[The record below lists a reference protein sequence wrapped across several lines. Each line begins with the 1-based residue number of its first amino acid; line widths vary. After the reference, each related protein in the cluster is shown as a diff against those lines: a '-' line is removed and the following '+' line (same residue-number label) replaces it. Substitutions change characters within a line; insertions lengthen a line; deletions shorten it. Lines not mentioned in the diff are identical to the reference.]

1 MMLLAAVAG
10 SASAAYVGLSPTTT
24 YDGSGALNTA
34 ANWSSGS
41 PTNDNPGLVSG
52 TVSATSSELS
62 SGGYWN
68 GFSVR
73 QTGGELFRDGGFAMR
88 GGVDGVVGGH
98 SILEID
104 DASNND
110 GSYNNVAVSG
120 RFTMWNQFGG
130 TGSIGSTLSL
140 LNGYATVGEFWANS
154 GSKARVFIDN
164 GTLNAGTLADNA
176 NCVVTML
183 AGGKGAFNIGDIIST
198 AYMTQMLINFET
210 GSKASFTIGEIAG
223 ATTVAYWETKI
234 TAGKVQ
240 IDGSAVNDLSLFT
253 IENVGATGTKISL
266 TPPNTQYLG
275 VGVWSDVS
283 PSPGWDNGVPTSG
296 FVARLI
302 TTAAVTIQDGTAAV
316 AATVYLGN
324 SWDEDGG
331 HIVVNSGGSLTAMH
345 MTMGS
350 DSANGGEPS
359 SFTNHPGGIVTLSGE
374 LSLANGISSV
384 FNGGTMSVGSLSST
398 AGGTG
403 SLNMDGGTFT
413 AGNISGFDLSAGSGF
428 TIDIL
433 NGGVLQIAGSSQV
446 EADQLNTWHQTVGS
460 ITSDEPLFAVYNLQT
475 AMTTLGPATALD
487 LDPPTPNPAVF
498 TSQPIAISY
507 SEISMAAAGSDA
519 SGWIQYRFD
528 ETSGNPGGT
537 GSGWQTSSSYTDGGL
552 TPDTQYSYSVTM
564 RDAFDNTTTASQPVA
579 ATTPTVTPAELVD
592 DRLAQMVQTNIDSP
606 DPSISDPNNAPG
618 VFSYALA
625 CLYLDQNVEQANQ
638 LIVTYYTNNPI
649 PVSDTSDFNGY
660 FWQTIVWRL
669 YHDPAMNERL
679 TSQTRDLIEDNMWLW
694 LDTRSKLTE
703 AQQDEWIIHDSENHD
718 AMQKGSHM
726 MCLIALK
733 SSSRYGPDMVLADGG
748 TITEHA
754 DAWTAFYMRYFRA
767 RAMEGI
773 NVEIAC
779 QQYARYTVGAYYN
792 IMDFSDSPELRALA
806 ATFMDLYWAD
816 TASDWTRSGVRGGA
830 ETRVYKNGYLRKGT
844 PYSFHALLWAY
855 GWHETA
861 GATRTYALIPTI
873 SSYRVP
879 DIITASATDPARPN
893 FLYSSRRF
901 GRGGN
906 WDGNRDYTVVFDNG
920 DSNLRRDTWVT
931 PDYTMGTFTVDMN
944 KNYIAL
950 LDQNR
955 TMGVMFASGV
965 NDRIMVFGKGGSA
978 DLNKS
983 FADLSGVTRADCMVV
998 QRDKNAY
1005 EDGDATRVFLSTS
1018 AWTNGV
1024 ENGGWFFTQ
1033 LDNAYC
1039 AIKPAGGGYT
1049 AASASNGYELELD
1062 DQWAPVIIQTG
1073 QAENYADF
1081 AAFQASVM
1089 GNTLTY
1095 DASKTLNYT
1104 SEAGDAFTVYGNT
1117 KTTPKVNGV
1126 TVDLNPTKVYDSPYL
1141 SMTHGEDVATVSYE
1155 GYPDLALDFGIPP
1168 SVINDGATG
1177 VGFTD
1182 ATLNGTVV
1190 TTGGAST
1197 EVSVYWDLTDKGTT
1211 KEDWVNSHSFGATG
1225 EGSLATNVM
1234 GLSSDTPYY
1243 YRFYATNM
1251 HGEDWSAAS
1260 TFTTEYQGPPSVT
1273 NNGATGVGLT
1283 DATLNGTVVT
1293 TGGASTEVSVY
1304 WDLTDKG
1311 TTKEDWGNSHSFGTA
1326 GEGSL
1331 ATNVTGLSP
1340 ETPYYYRFYA
1350 TNTYGEDWSAASNFT
1365 TVGLNVTTAGVA
1377 QIITQGVARLN
1388 GDVNKDTDISI
1399 FWDVADRGPNSGGWA
1414 KSVMLGGVAAG
1425 TFSTDASHLL
1435 YGLTY
1440 YYRCF
1445 ASNTVDGS
1453 TAWSSAAEFSLPVP
1467 AGSTQPVVLNVT
1479 GENLSDTGTPGP
1491 YAFENVPYTIQFNA
1505 GASADKLIVSYS
1517 SEGGA
1522 ANATITYNGDSL
1534 TRIADTKGDR
1544 HGGIWYLDSPY
1555 TGGNAALVI
1564 DLTVNG
1570 TVNGLGYGVVSI
1582 SGSYPGVATAAYQAG
1597 NTVTITPTAAG
1608 SFVVAGF
1615 GANDTGSG
1623 DPGAPL
1629 NELYSGDIGSA
1640 YGGAGYETN
1649 VNASSQ
1655 TYTFAGANG
1664 GVGAA
1669 AFGPDAETDPTAL
1682 DANDDGIPDP
1692 WSVQHFA
1699 NDPFVAGQADS
1710 DPDGDSRSNYEEY
1723 VAGSSPTDG
1732 SDFFEVSIVQSNGE
1746 WIISVPSRLTTSNFY
1761 GSLTRR
1767 YGLKYSTSLLG
1778 TSWLDVPGATNMPAT
1793 GVDLLHTNELE
1804 ASRLFY
1810 RGKTWLEQP

>member
-10 SASAAYVGLSPTTT
+10 SASAAYVSQDGLTTTT

-62 SGGYWN
+62 SGGAWN

-73 QTGGELFRDGGFAMR
+73 QTGGTLFRNNDFALR
-88 GGVDGVVGGH
+88 GGVADVAGSH

-104 DASNND
+104 DASNT
-110 GSYNNVAVSG
+110 GSYNNLKVSG
-120 RFTMWNQFGG
+120 RFTMWNQNGK
-130 TGSIGSTLSL
+130 TGATGSTLSV

-154 GSKARVFIDN
+154 GSKAKVFIGN
-164 GTLNAGTLADNA
+164 GTLKAGTLADNA

-183 AGGKGAFNIGDIIST
+183 DGGTGAFNIGDIQSA
-198 AYMTQMLINFET
+198 AYMNQMLINFET
-210 GSKASFTIGEIAG
+210 GSKASFTIGKIAG

-234 TAGKVQ
+234 AAGKVK
-240 IDGSAVNDLSLFT
+240 IDGSTVNDLSRFT
-253 IENVGATGTKISL
+253 IENVGDTGTKILL

-283 PSPGWDNGVPTSG
+283 PSPGWDNGVPTIDY
-296 FVARLI
+296 VARLI
-302 TTAAVTIQDGTAAV
+302 TTAAVTIQGGTAAV

-324 SWDEDGG
+324 TGDWDGG
-331 HIVVNSGGSLTAMH
+331 HVVVNSGGSLTATH

-350 DSANGGEPS
+350 ASANGGGAS

-374 LSLANGISSV
+374 LSLANGTSSV
-384 FNGGTMSVGSLSST
+384 FNDGMMSVGSLGST
-398 AGGTG
+398 AG
-403 SLNMDGGTFT
+403 D
-413 AGNISGFDLSAGSGF
+413 
-428 TIDIL
+428 
-433 NGGVLQIAGSSQV
+433 V
-446 EADQLNTWHQTVGS
+446 
-460 ITSDEPLFAVYNLQT
+460 PLFAVYNLQT

-487 LDPPTPNPAVF
+487 LDPPTPNPAEF

-507 SEISMAAAGSDA
+507 SEISMTAAGGSDA

-537 GSGWQTSSSYTDGGL
+537 GSGWQTSSSYTDEGL
-552 TPDTQYSYSVTM
+552 NPDTQYSYTVTM
-564 RDAFDNTTTASQPVA
+564 RDVFGNTTTASPSVA
-579 ATTPTVTPAELVD
+579 ATTDTVALADLVD
-592 DRLAQMVQTNIDSP
+592 DRLVQMVQRNVESP
-606 DPSISDPNNAPG
+606 YPSISDPNNAPG

-638 LIVTYYTNNPI
+638 LIVNFYTNNPI
-649 PVSDTSDFNGY
+649 PGSDTTDFTSY
-660 FWQTIVWRL
+660 FWQHILWRI
-669 YHDPAMNERL
+669 YHDPVMNARL
-679 TSQTRDLIEDNMWLW
+679 TSPTRDLIEDNMWLW
-694 LDTRSKLTE
+694 LNTRSKLTE

-718 AMQKGSHM
+718 VMQKGSHM

-733 SSSRYGPDMVLADGG
+733 SSSRYGPDKLLADGG

-779 QQYARYTVGAYYN
+779 QQYAKYTVGAYYN

-806 ATFMDLYWAD
+806 KTFMDLYWAD
-816 TASDWTRSGVRGGA
+816 TVSDWTRSGVRGGA
-830 ETRVYKNGYLRKGT
+830 ETRVYKDGYLRKGT

-855 GWHETA
+855 GWHERA
-861 GATRTYALIPTI
+861 DATRTYALIPTI

-978 DLNKS
+978 EANKS

-1005 EDGDATRVFLSTS
+1005 LHGDATRVFLSTS

-1049 AASASNGYELELD
+1049 AASASNGYELELGD
-1062 DQWAPVIIQTG
+1062 LWAPVIIQTG
-1073 QAENYADF
+1073 QASHYDDF

-1095 DASKTLNYT
+1095 VNGTMNYT
-1104 SEAGDAFTVYGNT
+1104 SDAGDLFTFYGNS

-1141 SMTHGEDVATVSYE
+1141 SMTHGEDVATVSY
-1155 GYPDLALDFGIPP
+1155 GAYTNLVLDFGIPP
-1168 SVINDGATG
+1168 SVINDGATD

-1197 EVSVYWDLTDKGTT
+1197 EVSVYWDLTDKGTA
-1211 KEDWVNSHSFGATG
+1211 KDNWDNSHSFGPTG
-1225 EGSLATNVM
+1225 EGSLATNVT

-1243 YRFYATNM
+1243 YRFYATNT

-1260 TFTTEYQGPPSVT
+1260 TYTTEYQGPPSVT

-1311 TTKEDWGNSHSFGTA
+1311 TTKEDWVNSYSLGTA

-1365 TVGLNVTTAGVA
+1365 TVGLNVTTAGGA

-1399 FWDVADRGPNSGGWA
+1399 FWDVVDRGPNSGGWA

-1425 TFSTDASHLL
+1425 TFSTDASNLL

-1467 AGSTQPVVLNVT
+1467 AGSTPPVVLNVT
-1479 GENLSDTGTPGP
+1479 TKNLSDTGTPGS

-1555 TGGNAALVI
+1555 TGGNADLVI

-1615 GANDTGSG
+1615 GANGTGSG
-1623 DPGAPL
+1623 APGAPL
-1629 NELYSGDIGSA
+1629 SKLYSGNIGSA

-1649 VNASSQ
+1649 VSASSQ

-1669 AFGPDAETDPTAL
+1669 AFAPDAETDPTAL

-1710 DPDGDSRSNYEEY
+1710 DPDGDSRSNYKEY

-1746 WIISVPSRLTTSNFY
+1746 LIISVPSRLPTSNFY
-1761 GSLTRR
+1761 GSLKRR
-1767 YGLKYSTSLLG
+1767 YGLEYSTSLLG
-1778 TSWLDVPGATNMPAT
+1778 TSWFDVLGATDMPAT
-1793 GVDLLHTNELE
+1793 GFDLLHTNEHE

-1810 RGKTWLEQP
+1810 RGKTWLE

>member
-10 SASAAYVGLSPTTT
+10 SASAAYVSQDGLTTTT

-62 SGGYWN
+62 SGGAWN

-73 QTGGELFRDGGFAMR
+73 QTGGTLFRNNDFALR
-88 GGVDGVVGGH
+88 GGVADVAGSH

-104 DASNND
+104 DASNT
-110 GSYNNVAVSG
+110 GSYNNLKVSG
-120 RFTMWNQFGG
+120 RFTMWNQNGK
-130 TGSIGSTLSL
+130 TGATGSTLSV

-154 GSKARVFIDN
+154 GSKAKVFIGN
-164 GTLNAGTLADNA
+164 GTLKAGTLADNA

-183 AGGKGAFNIGDIIST
+183 DGGTGAFNIGDIQSA
-198 AYMTQMLINFET
+198 AYMNQMLINFET
-210 GSKASFTIGEIAG
+210 GSKASFTIGKIAG

-234 TAGKVQ
+234 AAGKVK
-240 IDGSAVNDLSLFT
+240 IDGSTVNDLSRFT
-253 IENVGATGTKISL
+253 IENVGDTGTKILL

-283 PSPGWDNGVPTSG
+283 PSPGWDNGVPTIDY
-296 FVARLI
+296 VARLI
-302 TTAAVTIQDGTAAV
+302 TTAAVTIQGGTAAV

-324 SWDEDGG
+324 TGDWDGG
-331 HIVVNSGGSLTAMH
+331 HVVVKSGGSLTATH

-350 DSANGGEPS
+350 ASANGGGAS

-384 FNGGTMSVGSLSST
+384 FNDGMMSVGSLGST
-398 AGGTG
+398 AG
-403 SLNMDGGTFT
+403 D
-413 AGNISGFDLSAGSGF
+413 
-428 TIDIL
+428 
-433 NGGVLQIAGSSQV
+433 V
-446 EADQLNTWHQTVGS
+446 
-460 ITSDEPLFAVYNLQT
+460 PLFAVYNLQT

-487 LDPPTPNPAVF
+487 LDPPTPNPAEF

-507 SEISMAAAGSDA
+507 SEISMTAAGGSDA

-537 GSGWQTSSSYTDGGL
+537 GSGWQTSSSYTDEGL
-552 TPDTQYSYSVTM
+552 NPDTQYSYTVTM
-564 RDAFDNTTTASQPVA
+564 RDVFGNTTTASPSVA
-579 ATTPTVTPAELVD
+579 ATTDTVALADLVD
-592 DRLAQMVQTNIDSP
+592 DRLVQMVQRNVESP
-606 DPSISDPNNAPG
+606 YPSISDPNNAPG

-638 LIVTYYTNNPI
+638 LIVNFYTNNPI
-649 PVSDTSDFNGY
+649 PGSDTTDFTSY
-660 FWQTIVWRL
+660 FWQHILWRI
-669 YHDPAMNERL
+669 YHDPVMNARL
-679 TSQTRDLIEDNMWLW
+679 TSPTRDLIEDNMWLW
-694 LDTRSKLTE
+694 LNTRSKLTE

-718 AMQKGSHM
+718 VMQKGSHM

-733 SSSRYGPDMVLADGG
+733 SSSRYGPDKLLADGG

-779 QQYARYTVGAYYN
+779 QQYAKYTVGAYYN

-806 ATFMDLYWAD
+806 KTFMDLYWAD
-816 TASDWTRSGVRGGA
+816 TVSDWTRSGVRGGA
-830 ETRVYKNGYLRKGT
+830 ETRVYKDGYLRKGT

-855 GWHETA
+855 GWHERA
-861 GATRTYALIPTI
+861 DATRTYALIPTI

-978 DLNKS
+978 EANKS

-1005 EDGDATRVFLSTS
+1005 LHGDATRVFLSTS

-1049 AASASNGYELELD
+1049 AASASNGYELELGD
-1062 DQWAPVIIQTG
+1062 LWAPVIIQTG
-1073 QAENYADF
+1073 QASHYDDF

-1095 DASKTLNYT
+1095 VNGTMNYT
-1104 SEAGDAFTVYGNT
+1104 SDAGDLFTFYGNS

-1141 SMTHGEDVATVSYE
+1141 SMTHGEDVATVSY
-1155 GYPDLALDFGIPP
+1155 GAYTNLVLDFGIPP
-1168 SVINDGATG
+1168 SVINDGATD

-1197 EVSVYWDLTDKGTT
+1197 EVSVYWDLTDKGTA
-1211 KEDWVNSHSFGATG
+1211 KDNWDNSHSFGPTG
-1225 EGSLATNVM
+1225 EGSLATNVT

-1243 YRFYATNM
+1243 YRFYATNT

-1260 TFTTEYQGPPSVT
+1260 TYTTEYQGPPSVT

-1311 TTKEDWGNSHSFGTA
+1311 TTKEDWVNSYSLGTA

-1350 TNTYGEDWSAASNFT
+1350 TNTYGEDWSVASNFT
-1365 TVGLNVTTAGVA
+1365 TVGLNVTTAGGA
-1377 QIITQGVARLN
+1377 QIITQSVARLN

-1399 FWDVADRGPNSGGWA
+1399 FWDVVDRGPNSGGWA

-1425 TFSTDASHLL
+1425 TFFTDASNLL

-1467 AGSTQPVVLNVT
+1467 AGSTPPVVLNVT
-1479 GENLSDTGTPGP
+1479 TKNLSDTGTPGS
-1491 YAFENVPYTIQFNA
+1491 YAFENVPYMIQFNA

-1522 ANATITYNGDSL
+1522 ANAKITYNGDSL

-1555 TGGNAALVI
+1555 TGGNADLVI

-1615 GANDTGSG
+1615 GANGTGSG
-1623 DPGAPL
+1623 APGAPL
-1629 NELYSGDIGSA
+1629 SKLYSGNIGSA

-1655 TYTFAGANG
+1655 TYTFAGANE

-1669 AFGPDAETDPTAL
+1669 AFAPDAETDPTAL

-1710 DPDGDSRSNYEEY
+1710 DPDGDSRSNYKEY

-1746 WIISVPSRLTTSNFY
+1746 LIISVPSRLPTSNFY
-1761 GSLTRR
+1761 GSLKRR
-1767 YGLKYSTSLLG
+1767 YGLEYSTSLLG
-1778 TSWLDVPGATNMPAT
+1778 TSWFDVLGATDMPAT
-1793 GVDLLHTNELE
+1793 GFDLLHTNEHE

-1810 RGKTWLEQP
+1810 RGKTWLE

>member
-10 SASAAYVGLSPTTT
+10 SASAAYVSQDGLTTTT

-62 SGGYWN
+62 SGGAWN

-73 QTGGELFRDGGFAMR
+73 QTGGTLFRNNDFALR
-88 GGVDGVVGGH
+88 GGVADVAGSH

-104 DASNND
+104 DASNT
-110 GSYNNVAVSG
+110 GSYNNLKVSG
-120 RFTMWNQFGG
+120 RFTMWNQNGK
-130 TGSIGSTLSL
+130 TGATGSTLSV

-154 GSKARVFIDN
+154 GSKAKVFIGN
-164 GTLNAGTLADNA
+164 GTLKAGTLADNA

-183 AGGKGAFNIGDIIST
+183 DGGTGAFNIGDIQSA
-198 AYMTQMLINFET
+198 AYMNQMLINFET
-210 GSKASFTIGEIAG
+210 GSKASFTIGKIAG

-234 TAGKVQ
+234 AAGKVK
-240 IDGSAVNDLSLFT
+240 IDGSTVNDLSRFT
-253 IENVGATGTKISL
+253 IENVGDTGTKILL

-283 PSPGWDNGVPTSG
+283 PSPGWDNGVPTIDY
-296 FVARLI
+296 VARLI
-302 TTAAVTIQDGTAAV
+302 TTAAVTIQGGTAAV

-324 SWDEDGG
+324 TGDWDGG
-331 HIVVNSGGSLTAMH
+331 HVVVKSGGSLTATH

-350 DSANGGEPS
+350 ASANGGGAS

-374 LSLANGISSV
+374 LSLANGTSSV
-384 FNGGTMSVGSLSST
+384 FNDGMMSVGSLGST
-398 AGGTG
+398 AGGAG
-403 SLNMDGGTFT
+403 VLNIDGGTFT
-413 AGNISGFDLSAGSGF
+413 AGNISGFDLSANSGF
-428 TIDIL
+428 TIDIRS
-433 NGGVLQIAGSSQV
+433 NGVLQIAGSSQA

-460 ITSDEPLFAVYNLQT
+460 ITSDVPLFAVYNLQT

-487 LDPPTPNPAVF
+487 LDPPTPNPAEF

-507 SEISMAAAGSDA
+507 SEISMTAAGGSDA

-537 GSGWQTSSSYTDGGL
+537 GSGWQTSSSYTDEGL
-552 TPDTQYSYSVTM
+552 NPDTQYSYTVTM
-564 RDAFDNTTTASQPVA
+564 RDVFGNTTTASPSVA
-579 ATTPTVTPAELVD
+579 ATTDTVALADLVD
-592 DRLAQMVQTNIDSP
+592 DRLVQMVQRNVESP
-606 DPSISDPNNAPG
+606 YPSISDPNNAPG

-638 LIVTYYTNNPI
+638 LIVNFYTNNPI
-649 PVSDTSDFNGY
+649 PGSDTTDFTSY
-660 FWQTIVWRL
+660 FWQHILWRI
-669 YHDPAMNERL
+669 YHDPVMNARL
-679 TSQTRDLIEDNMWLW
+679 TSPTRDLIEDNMWLW
-694 LDTRSKLTE
+694 LNTRSKLTE

-718 AMQKGSHM
+718 VMQKGSHM

-733 SSSRYGPDMVLADGG
+733 SSSRYGPDKLLADGG

-779 QQYARYTVGAYYN
+779 QQYAKYTVGAYYN

-806 ATFMDLYWAD
+806 KTFMDLYWAD
-816 TASDWTRSGVRGGA
+816 TVSDWTRSGVRGGA
-830 ETRVYKNGYLRKGT
+830 ETRVYKDGYLRKGT

-855 GWHETA
+855 GWHERA
-861 GATRTYALIPTI
+861 DATRTYALIPTI

-978 DLNKS
+978 EANKS

-1005 EDGDATRVFLSTS
+1005 LHGDATRVFLSTS

-1049 AASASNGYELELD
+1049 AASASNGYELELGD
-1062 DQWAPVIIQTG
+1062 LWAPVIIQTG
-1073 QAENYADF
+1073 QASHYDDF

-1095 DASKTLNYT
+1095 VNGTMNYT
-1104 SEAGDAFTVYGNT
+1104 SDAGDLFTFYGNS

-1141 SMTHGEDVATVSYE
+1141 SMTHGEDVATVSY
-1155 GYPDLALDFGIPP
+1155 GAYTNLVLDFGIPP
-1168 SVINDGATG
+1168 SVINDGATD

-1211 KEDWVNSHSFGATG
+1211 KDNWDNSHSFGPTG
-1225 EGSLATNVM
+1225 EGSLATNVT

-1243 YRFYATNM
+1243 YRFYATNT

-1260 TFTTEYQGPPSVT
+1260 TYTTEYQGPPSVT

-1311 TTKEDWGNSHSFGTA
+1311 TTKEDWVNSYSLGTA

-1350 TNTYGEDWSAASNFT
+1350 TNTYGEDWSVASNFT
-1365 TVGLNVTTAGVA
+1365 TVGLNVTTAGGA
-1377 QIITQGVARLN
+1377 QIITQSVARLN

-1399 FWDVADRGPNSGGWA
+1399 FWDVVDRGPNSGGWA

-1425 TFSTDASHLL
+1425 TFSTDASNLL

-1453 TAWSSAAEFSLPVP
+1453 TVWSSAAEFSLPVP
-1467 AGSTQPVVLNVT
+1467 AGSTPPVVLNVT
-1479 GENLSDTGTPGP
+1479 TKNLSDTGTPGS
-1491 YAFENVPYTIQFNA
+1491 YAFENVPYMIQFNA

-1522 ANATITYNGDSL
+1522 ANAKITYNGDSL

-1555 TGGNAALVI
+1555 TGGNADLVI

-1615 GANDTGSG
+1615 GANGTGSG
-1623 DPGAPL
+1623 APGAPL
-1629 NELYSGDIGSA
+1629 SKLYSGNIGSA

-1655 TYTFAGANG
+1655 TYTFAGANE

-1669 AFGPDAETDPTAL
+1669 AFAPDAETDPTAL

-1710 DPDGDSRSNYEEY
+1710 DPDGDSRSNYKEY

-1746 WIISVPSRLTTSNFY
+1746 LIISVPSRLPTSNFY
-1761 GSLTRR
+1761 GSLKRR
-1767 YGLKYSTSLLG
+1767 YGLEYSTSLLG
-1778 TSWLDVPGATNMPAT
+1778 TSWFDVLGATDMPAT
-1793 GVDLLHTNELE
+1793 GFDLLHTNEHE

-1810 RGKTWLEQP
+1810 RGKTWLE

>member
-10 SASAAYVGLSPTTT
+10 SASAAYVSQDGLTTTT

-62 SGGYWN
+62 SGGAWN

-73 QTGGELFRDGGFAMR
+73 QTGGTLFRNNDFALR
-88 GGVDGVVGGH
+88 GGVADVAGSH

-104 DASNND
+104 DASNT
-110 GSYNNVAVSG
+110 GSYNNLKVSG
-120 RFTMWNQFGG
+120 RFTMWNQNGK
-130 TGSIGSTLSL
+130 TGATGSTLSV

-154 GSKARVFIDN
+154 GSKAKVFIGN
-164 GTLNAGTLADNA
+164 GTLKAGTLADNA

-183 AGGKGAFNIGDIIST
+183 DGGTGAFNIGDIQSA
-198 AYMTQMLINFET
+198 AYMNQMLINFET
-210 GSKASFTIGEIAG
+210 GSKASFTIGKIAG

-234 TAGKVQ
+234 AAGKVK
-240 IDGSAVNDLSLFT
+240 IDGSTVNDLSRFT
-253 IENVGATGTKISL
+253 IENVGDTGTKILL

-283 PSPGWDNGVPTSG
+283 PSPGWDNGVPTIDY
-296 FVARLI
+296 VARLI
-302 TTAAVTIQDGTAAV
+302 TTAAVTIQGGTAAV

-324 SWDEDGG
+324 TGDWDGG
-331 HIVVNSGGSLTAMH
+331 HVVVNSGGSLTATH

-350 DSANGGEPS
+350 ASANGGGAS

-374 LSLANGISSV
+374 LSLANGTSSV
-384 FNGGTMSVGSLSST
+384 FNDGMMSVGSLGST
-398 AGGTG
+398 AGGAG
-403 SLNMDGGTFT
+403 VLNIDGGTFT
-413 AGNISGFDLSAGSGF
+413 AGNISGFDLSANSGF
-428 TIDIL
+428 TIDIRS
-433 NGGVLQIAGSSQV
+433 NGVLQIAGSSQA

-460 ITSDEPLFAVYNLQT
+460 ITSDVPLFAVYNLQT

-487 LDPPTPNPAVF
+487 LDPPTPNPAEF

-507 SEISMAAAGSDA
+507 SEISMTAAGGSDA

-537 GSGWQTSSSYTDGGL
+537 GSGWQTSSSYTDEGL
-552 TPDTQYSYSVTM
+552 NPDTQYSYTVTM
-564 RDAFDNTTTASQPVA
+564 RDVFGNTTTASPSVA
-579 ATTPTVTPAELVD
+579 ATTDTVALADLVD
-592 DRLAQMVQTNIDSP
+592 DRLVQMVQRNVESP
-606 DPSISDPNNAPG
+606 YPSISDPNNAPG

-638 LIVTYYTNNPI
+638 LIVNFYTNNPI
-649 PVSDTSDFNGY
+649 PGSDTTDFTSY
-660 FWQTIVWRL
+660 FWQHILWRI
-669 YHDPAMNERL
+669 YHDPVMNARL
-679 TSQTRDLIEDNMWLW
+679 TSPTRDLIEDNMWLW
-694 LDTRSKLTE
+694 LNTRSKLTE

-718 AMQKGSHM
+718 VMQKGSHM

-733 SSSRYGPDMVLADGG
+733 SSSRYGPDKLLADGG

-779 QQYARYTVGAYYN
+779 QQYAKYTVGAYYN

-806 ATFMDLYWAD
+806 KTFMDLYWAD
-816 TASDWTRSGVRGGA
+816 TVSDWTRSGVRGGA
-830 ETRVYKNGYLRKGT
+830 ETRVYKDGYLRKGT

-855 GWHETA
+855 GWHERA
-861 GATRTYALIPTI
+861 DATRTYALIPTI

-978 DLNKS
+978 EANKS

-1005 EDGDATRVFLSTS
+1005 LHGDATRVFLSTS

-1049 AASASNGYELELD
+1049 AASASNGYELELGD
-1062 DQWAPVIIQTG
+1062 LWAPVIIQTG
-1073 QAENYADF
+1073 QASHYDDF

-1095 DASKTLNYT
+1095 VNGTMNYT
-1104 SEAGDAFTVYGNT
+1104 SDAGDLFTFYGNS

-1141 SMTHGEDVATVSYE
+1141 SMTHGEDVATVSY
-1155 GYPDLALDFGIPP
+1155 GAYTNLVLDFGIPP
-1168 SVINDGATG
+1168 SVINDGATD

-1211 KEDWVNSHSFGATG
+1211 KDNWDNSHSFGPTG
-1225 EGSLATNVM
+1225 EGSLATNVT

-1311 TTKEDWGNSHSFGTA
+1311 TTKEDWVNSYSLGTA

-1350 TNTYGEDWSAASNFT
+1350 TNTYGEDWSVASNFT
-1365 TVGLNVTTAGVA
+1365 TVGLNVTTAGGA

-1399 FWDVADRGPNSGGWA
+1399 FWDVVDRGPNSGGWA

-1425 TFSTDASHLL
+1425 TFSTDASNLL

-1453 TAWSSAAEFSLPVP
+1453 TVWSSAAEFSLPVP
-1467 AGSTQPVVLNVT
+1467 AGSTQPVVLHVT
-1479 GENLSDTGTPGP
+1479 SKNLSDTGTPGS

-1555 TGGNAALVI
+1555 TGGNADLVI

-1615 GANDTGSG
+1615 GANGTGSG

-1629 NELYSGDIGSA
+1629 SELYSGNIGSA

-1649 VNASSQ
+1649 VSASSQ

-1669 AFGPDAETDPTAL
+1669 AFAPDAETDPTAL

-1710 DPDGDSRSNYEEY
+1710 DPDGDSRSNYKEY

-1746 WIISVPSRLTTSNFY
+1746 LIISVPSRLPTSNFY
-1761 GSLTRR
+1761 GSLKRR
-1767 YGLKYSTSLLG
+1767 YGLEYSTSLLG
-1778 TSWLDVPGATNMPAT
+1778 TSWFDVLGATDMPAT
-1793 GVDLLHTNELE
+1793 GFDLLHTNEHE

-1810 RGKTWLEQP
+1810 RGKTWLE

>member
-10 SASAAYVGLSPTTT
+10 SASAAYVSQDGLTTTT

-62 SGGYWN
+62 SGGAWN

-73 QTGGELFRDGGFAMR
+73 QTGGTLFRNNDFALR
-88 GGVDGVVGGH
+88 GGVADVAGSH

-104 DASNND
+104 DASNT
-110 GSYNNVAVSG
+110 GSYNNLKVSG
-120 RFTMWNQFGG
+120 RFTMWNQNGK
-130 TGSIGSTLSL
+130 TGATGSTLSV

-154 GSKARVFIDN
+154 GSKAKVFIGN
-164 GTLNAGTLADNA
+164 GTLKAGTLADNA

-183 AGGKGAFNIGDIIST
+183 DGGTGAFNIGDIQSA
-198 AYMTQMLINFET
+198 AYMNQMLINFET
-210 GSKASFTIGEIAG
+210 GSKASFTIGKIAG

-234 TAGKVQ
+234 AAGKVK
-240 IDGSAVNDLSLFT
+240 IDGSTVNDLSRFT
-253 IENVGATGTKISL
+253 IENVGDTGTKILL

-275 VGVWSDVS
+275 VGVWGDVS
-283 PSPGWDNGVPTSG
+283 PSPGWDNGVPTIDY
-296 FVARLI
+296 VARLI
-302 TTAAVTIQDGTAAV
+302 TTAAVTIQGGTAAV

-324 SWDEDGG
+324 TGDWDGG
-331 HIVVNSGGSLTAMH
+331 HVVVKSGGSLTATH

-350 DSANGGEPS
+350 ASANGGGAS

-384 FNGGTMSVGSLSST
+384 FNDGMMSVGSLGST
-398 AGGTG
+398 AG
-403 SLNMDGGTFT
+403 D
-413 AGNISGFDLSAGSGF
+413 
-428 TIDIL
+428 
-433 NGGVLQIAGSSQV
+433 V
-446 EADQLNTWHQTVGS
+446 
-460 ITSDEPLFAVYNLQT
+460 PLFAVYNLQT

-487 LDPPTPNPAVF
+487 LDPPTPNPAEF

-507 SEISMAAAGSDA
+507 SEISMTAAGGSDA

-537 GSGWQTSSSYTDGGL
+537 GSGWQTSSSYTDEGL
-552 TPDTQYSYSVTM
+552 NPDTQYSDTVTM
-564 RDAFDNTTTASQPVA
+564 RDVFGNTTTASPSVA
-579 ATTPTVTPAELVD
+579 ATTDTVALADLVD
-592 DRLAQMVQTNIDSP
+592 DRLVQMVQRNVESP
-606 DPSISDPNNAPG
+606 YPSISDPNNAPG

-638 LIVTYYTNNPI
+638 LIVNFYTNNPI
-649 PVSDTSDFNGY
+649 PGSDTTDFTSY
-660 FWQTIVWRL
+660 FWQHILWRI
-669 YHDPAMNERL
+669 YHDPVMNARL
-679 TSQTRDLIEDNMWLW
+679 TSPTRDLIEDNMWLW
-694 LDTRSKLTE
+694 LNTRSKLTE

-718 AMQKGSHM
+718 VMQKGSHM

-733 SSSRYGPDMVLADGG
+733 SSSRYGPDKLLADGG

-779 QQYARYTVGAYYN
+779 QQYAKYTVGAYYN

-806 ATFMDLYWAD
+806 KTFMDLYWAD
-816 TASDWTRSGVRGGA
+816 TVSDWTRSGVRGGA
-830 ETRVYKNGYLRKGT
+830 ETRVYKDGYLRKGT

-855 GWHETA
+855 GWHERA
-861 GATRTYALIPTI
+861 DATRTYALIPTI

-978 DLNKS
+978 EANKS

-1005 EDGDATRVFLSTS
+1005 LHGDATRVFLSTS

-1049 AASASNGYELELD
+1049 AASASNDYELELN

-1073 QAENYADF
+1073 QASNYDDF

-1095 DASKTLNYT
+1095 VNGTMNYT
-1104 SEAGDAFTVYGNT
+1104 SDAGDLFTFYGNS

-1141 SMTHGEDVATVSYE
+1141 SMTHGEDVATVSY
-1155 GYPDLALDFGIPP
+1155 GAYTNLVLDFGIPP
-1168 SVINDGATG
+1168 SVINDGATD

-1197 EVSVYWDLTDKGTT
+1197 EVSVYWDLTDKGTA
-1211 KEDWVNSHSFGATG
+1211 KDNWDNSHSFGPTG
-1225 EGSLATNVM
+1225 EGSLATNVT

-1243 YRFYATNM
+1243 YRFYATNT

-1260 TFTTEYQGPPSVT
+1260 TYTTEYQGPPSVT

-1311 TTKEDWGNSHSFGTA
+1311 TTKEDWVNSYSLGTA

-1350 TNTYGEDWSAASNFT
+1350 TNTYGEDWSVASNFT
-1365 TVGLNVTTAGVA
+1365 TVGLNVTTAGGA
-1377 QIITQGVARLN
+1377 QIITQSVARLN

-1399 FWDVADRGPNSGGWA
+1399 FWDVVDRGPNSGGWA

-1425 TFSTDASHLL
+1425 TFFTDASNLL

-1467 AGSTQPVVLNVT
+1467 AGSTPPVVLNVT
-1479 GENLSDTGTPGP
+1479 TKNLSDTGTPGS
-1491 YAFENVPYTIQFNA
+1491 YAFENVPYMIQFNA

-1522 ANATITYNGDSL
+1522 ANAKITYNGDSL

-1555 TGGNAALVI
+1555 TGGNADLVI

-1615 GANDTGSG
+1615 GANGTGSG
-1623 DPGAPL
+1623 APGAPL
-1629 NELYSGDIGSA
+1629 SKLYSGNIGSA

-1655 TYTFAGANG
+1655 TYTFAGANE

-1669 AFGPDAETDPTAL
+1669 AFAPDAETDPTAL

-1710 DPDGDSRSNYEEY
+1710 DPDGDSRSNYKEY

-1746 WIISVPSRLTTSNFY
+1746 LIISVPSRLPTSNFY
-1761 GSLTRR
+1761 GSLKRR
-1767 YGLKYSTSLLG
+1767 YGLEYSTSLLG
-1778 TSWLDVPGATNMPAT
+1778 TSWFDVLGATDMPAT
-1793 GVDLLHTNELE
+1793 GFDLLHTNEHE

-1810 RGKTWLEQP
+1810 RGKTWLE